1 MENEKIRALRYA
13 FPRTIPVMVGYLFL
27 GAAYG
32 ILMNV
37 KGFGILW
44 SLAMSVFVYAGSLQ
58 YVGITLLAGAV
69 NPVYAL
75 LMGLM
80 INARHLFYGLSMLD
94 KYRGIK
100 KFKPYLIFALTDETF
115 SVLCHEEPPK
125 LVDRDWVFL
134 WVALLDQGYWVAGTV
149 IGALLGNLITFDTA
163 GLDFA
168 LTALFVVIFVDQ
180 WRGAKNHKPAMIGVL
195 SSVACVA
202 VFGAGAFII
211 PAMILILGLMTLE
224 YRREKK
230 RKGEEA

>member
-180 WRGAKNHKPAMIGVL
+180 WRGEKNHKPALIGVL